1 MFSSD
6 NNEVQCKKDILVTL
20 VEEEGVD
27 ELRFEELNLTD
38 IEKTL
43 PVELIPYLLV
53 EADDATIFTCFQVC
67 SNWNQYSND
76 NYFFQALVKKR
87 FNLENYKRPK
97 EMEWKWVFFSK
108 LKLLVPTLSKT
119 QYDFDSRNPANAV
132 DDDSLMIR
140 PYIFQHFAGE
150 VGSKQIA
157 GGIYE
162 GEFKDK
168 KRHGV
173 GIYYWQTENPNSFQ
187 VRYCGDWVQGKR
199 TGFGYCDWKSGSVYI
214 GQFKNDQICGKG
226 KFIWSNGDV
235 YEGDF
240 DENGNKSGYGEFR
253 WKSGNKYEGGWEL
266 SKRSGHGK
274 FTWYNGDVYEGE
286 WLDDVKAG
294 KGKLIWNNGNSFD
307 GMWVNGQKEKGVMYE
322 DVSKR
327 TFEGNFDDGEVHME
341 FLHPDI
347 IECIENKLCTSIV
360 TGKKCYFQYLW
371 QTNECSDRT
380 HGVCM
385 SCKNQCVEKNYTSLL
400 EPNKRY
406 LGGNFFCECGIIF
419 GSSCRSMVPKKEH
432 QKEGQRELLG
442 QTDAATI
449 NI

>member
-1 MFSSD
+1 MRSSEIQLK
-6 NNEVQCKKDILVTL
+6 NEQIFANDFEAN
-20 VEEEGVD
+20 VEEI
-27 ELRFEELNLTD
+27 RFADLNLDDT
-38 IEKTL
+38 EETL
-43 PVELIPYLLV
+43 PVELISHLLV
-53 EADDATIFTCFQVC
+53 EADNLTIFTCFQVC
-67 SNWNQYSND
+67 TSWNQYSND

-108 LKLLVPTLSKT
+108 LRLPPLTKT
-119 QYDFDSRNPANAV
+119 SQIDTRIPYLHVDPDFP
-132 DDDSLMIR
+132 IR
-140 PYIFQHFAGE
+140 PYIGQHFIGDI
-150 VGSKQIA
+150 GSKQIA

-162 GEFKDK
+162 GDFKDK

-173 GIYYWQTENPNSFQ
+173 GIYYWQTDNPSYFQ
-187 VRYCGDWVQGKR
+187 VRYCGEWVQGKR

-214 GQFKNDQICGKG
+214 GEFKNDQICGKG

-235 YEGDF
+235 YEGHF
-240 DENGNKSGYGEFR
+240 DKNGNKSGYGEFR
-253 WKSGNKYEGGWEL
+253 WKSGNRYEGGWEL

-286 WLDDVKAG
+286 WFDDVKSG
-294 KGKLIWNNGNSFD
+294 RGKLIWNNGNSFD
-307 GMWVNGQKEKGVMYE
+307 GMWVNGQKEKGIMFEY
-322 DVSKR
+322 VSKR
-327 TFEGNFDDGEVHME
+327 TFEGNFDDGEIHME

-347 IECIENKLCTSIV
+347 IQCIENKVCTSVV

-419 GSSCRSMVPKKEH
+419 SSSCRSKIPKKDQQ
-432 QKEGQRELLG
+432 QKEILG
-442 QTDAATI
+442 QNDVTR